1 MKQTKKIFLS
11 RPSDYST
18 GGGGG
23 FGFTLRHYVTYPP
36 TTSINHILQASY
48 SVVIDEH
55 QQKQLE
61 DDESITMRIPSP
73 STSLRHHQGEQQGIS
88 SSNSMKIISTDNID
102 DDDGITRH
110 ENLQYLDTI
119 FVKDVRRNSPA
130 YKAGLRQGDRILSV
144 NDQSIYG
151 KTYAQV
157 IAIIQNT
164 PYDLVLNVLPKEDDL
179 TSLNSYQSILSTNYS
194 SPTIMSNNTI
204 EQKLRNLKIN
214 LAQGRTQEELA
225 QAGIYF
231 PSPKSSSPQNLF
243 SNYIESVHK
252 ALDSS
257 SKQSTNEPSASYFQS
272 PFHNEY
278 IPYDYKQ
285 SSSFLPIVNSSFNL
299 PSQDQTQWTSPS
311 SSSRDEIKSPSTDS
325 MTTEKDMK
333 TEFVNFRKKQF
344 ETGHVENLVKDN
356 QHDSKVKKYSENKK
370 YENEWNRL
378 TATTDVE
385 SVMTRASHF
394 EDIDPNK
401 FVKFK
406 SKSSNSPTSLEQEN
420 VLYHEDDH
428 PEQINYY
435 ESQYKLMKPVVTSFN
450 STSSYQVPMADEIN
464 HIDYNYNHPRY
475 MIEPMQTMSS
485 KKPSSTTTTTTTTS
499 HYVPLTTN
507 ESQRYTINNYSNN
520 SPPSVNLIRQDSY
533 ITAVRSAYSNEQ
545 ADFVNMHVC
554 DPFALPCNPET
565 PILRHKVSQYGV
577 TPRTNEQDM
586 KQRRTSYLIATDQ
599 RLSNRREYLPSEYLR
614 TNKDENYSYDNH
626 HEQHQQQQKLR
637 NTPQQQ
643 TQAIKKLKSFFGEG
657 TPELTHALDRRSSLS
672 PQSSSGNQ
680 SKSGSYF
687 DSSTTTPQESI
698 SLTTMADNIEASKE
712 GILYCKTV
720 LKDGR
725 RAIDRS
731 WRGAWAVL
739 RRGALFL
746 GKEKKHGLLIPLS
759 CDSFPINLQN
769 AEVELAS
776 DYVKKPRVFKL
787 STPNQ
792 SEFLFQAPDVQSLS
806 EWLYVIK
813 DHCVLE
819 QDNPQLM
826 TDIKEKALRKSA
838 SSIAA
843 IASTNEQDLLSQNDT
858 QHKLSPTQTRKS
870 KLSLRSPSLK
880 RSPSLRF
887 RKSQKSTS
895 IQPLSSVN
903 NLNSPISISPRR
915 SFVKSIVKKGLRTLK
930 SSSSILT
937 NQMSGQIYDESS
949 GEYVSSSS
957 GVQSLSQGRNF
968 GIELEECESSSIS
981 RHIPIVVE
989 ILTRLVELRGVTC
1002 QGIYRHAG
1010 GLTAVNWL
1018 VSEFDKGAERID
1030 FNSEKW
1036 YDVKAIASTLKTF
1049 FAKLPDSLLSSKMSS
1064 LSVEASR
1071 IENHRNRLM
1080 ELKRLIMQLDDY
1092 RFETLKYL
1100 CAHFRRVAS
1109 KCNVNKIDARN
1120 LAIIFGPTLIWDS
1133 KASLQS
1139 NLVDNPEKI
1148 RIIESFILYY
1158 EWFFDYNDYDEI
1170 PGEINPQM
1178 PKLPSV
1184 LSINPNDHELSLNNE
1199 TKPSEIIQQ
1208 IVRAARRRWS
1218 SPLLLDSL
1226 SSLSVNNTD
1235 QQTSKPI
1242 NISVKRNRR
1251 RDTKKEEKSSSSSS
1265 RSRSVDSSLQTN
1277 QIVSS
1282 STDSAV
1288 YSMSDVSSSISTAT
1302 TTKKPSQ
1309 SLRDISQLF
1318 HYFTL
1323 SNDKHKSKTL
1333 TNIRRKK
1340 SRKKVTDETFLLP
1353 TNKDDEI
1360 YERISNSSICFIDQ
1374 SPVREIDLVEQ
1385 TSLLKSKLLEHENL
1399 LHTLKQQIHEVDQQI
1414 FIIKEDSIQTTFFSS
1429 SDRQLIKRR
1438 HTFNSLLDLN
1448 DLFLEKNKISSS
1460 SLYALQLL

>member
-1 MKQTKKIFLS
+1 
-11 RPSDYST
+11 
-18 GGGGG
+18 
-23 FGFTLRHYVTYPP
+23 
-36 TTSINHILQASY
+36 
-48 SVVIDEH
+48 
-55 QQKQLE
+55 
-61 DDESITMRIPSP
+61 MRIPSS
-73 STSLRHHQGEQQGIS
+73 STNFRHHQGEQQEIS

-102 DDDGITRH
+102 DDGLTRH

-130 YKAGLRQGDRILSV
+130 YKAGLRPGDRVLSV
-144 NDQSIYG
+144 NDQSVHG

-157 IAIIQNT
+157 IATIQNT
-164 PYDLVLNVLPKEDDL
+164 PYDLVLNVLPNEDDRI
-179 TSLNSYQSILSTNYS
+179 SLNSYQSNNYS
-194 SPTIMSNNTI
+194 SPFIMSNNTI
-204 EQKLRNLKIN
+204 EQKLRNLQIN

-231 PSPKSSSPQNLF
+231 PSPKSSSSPQNIF
-243 SNYIESVHK
+243 SNYIDSVHK

-257 SKQSTNEPSASYFQS
+257 KQPSKESSSSYYQS

-278 IPYDYKQ
+278 IPYEYKQ
-285 SSSFLPIVNSSFNL
+285 STSFLPMVNTSFNL

-311 SSSRDEIKSPSTDS
+311 SSSRDEVKSPSSDS
-325 MTTEKDMK
+325 MGTDKDMK

-344 ETGHVENLVKDN
+344 ETGHVENLAHDN
-356 QHDSKVKKYSENKK
+356 QSDSKMKKYSEKKK

-378 TATTDVE
+378 TAVADVE

-401 FVKFK
+401 FAKFK
-406 SKSSNSPTSLEQEN
+406 SKPSNSPTPSQQESI
-420 VLYHEDDH
+420 LYQEDDH
-428 PEQINYY
+428 LEQGGYY
-435 ESQYKLMKPVVTSFN
+435 ESQYKLMKPIVTSF
-450 STSSYQVPMADEIN
+450 QMPRADEIN
-464 HIDYNYNHPRY
+464 HIEYNYNHPRY
-475 MIEPMQTMSS
+475 MIEPVRTTSS
-485 KKPSSTTTTTTTTS
+485 QKPTSTTTTTTS
-499 HYVPLTTN
+499 HYAPLTAN
-507 ESQRYTINNYSNN
+507 ESQRYTINNYSPART
-520 SPPSVNLIRQDSY
+520 SGVSLIRQDSY
-533 ITAVRSAYSNEQ
+533 ITAVRSAHPNEQ
-545 ADFVNMHVC
+545 TDFVNLHVC
-554 DPFALPCNPET
+554 DQFALSYNPET
-565 PILRHKVSQYGV
+565 PVFRRKVSQYGV
-577 TPRTNEQDM
+577 TSRTSEQEL

-599 RLSNRREYLPSEYLR
+599 RLSCRIDHLPPTYLR
-614 TNKDENYSYDNH
+614 TNKDDNYSYDVSL
-626 HEQHQQQQKLR
+626 EEQQKLR
-637 NTPQQQ
+637 GTPQHQS
-643 TQAIKKLKSFFGEG
+643 QAIRKLKSFFGEG
-657 TPELTHALDRRSSLS
+657 TPEVAHALDQRSSLS
-672 PQSSSGNQ
+672 PQLSSGNQ

-687 DSSTTTPQESI
+687 FDSSTTTPQESI
-698 SLTTMADNIEASKE
+698 LLTTMADNIEATKE

-720 LKDGR
+720 LRDGR
-725 RAIDRS
+725 RAPDRS

-759 CDSFPINLQN
+759 CDSFPINLRN

-776 DYVKKPRVFKL
+776 DYVKKPRVFKVTT
-787 STPNQ
+787 SNQ
-792 SEFLFQAPDVQSLS
+792 SEFLFQAPDSQSLT

-813 DHCVLE
+813 EYCASE
-819 QDNPQLM
+819 QNNSQLL
-826 TDIKEKALRKSA
+826 TDVNDKSLRKSA
-838 SSIAA
+838 TSLLPLTST
-843 IASTNEQDLLSQNDT
+843 TNEQDLIPQNDP
-858 QHKLSPTQTRKS
+858 QQKSSPTQTRKS

-880 RSPSLRF
+880 RSPSLRL
-887 RKSQKSTS
+887 RKSQKPATNQQVTS
-895 IQPLSSVN
+895 MS
-903 NLNSPISISPRR
+903 NLNSPSSISPRR

-957 GVQSLSQGRNF
+957 GVHSISQGTNF
-968 GIELEECESSSIS
+968 GIELEECECSSIS
-981 RHIPIVVE
+981 RYIPIVVE
-989 ILTRLVELRGVTC
+989 ILTRLVELRGINS
-1002 QGIYRHAG
+1002 QGIYRNAG

-1018 VSEFDKGAERID
+1018 VSEFDKGAEKID

-1064 LSVEASR
+1064 LAVNASR
-1071 IENHRNRLM
+1071 IENHRDRLM
-1080 ELKRLIMQLDDY
+1080 DLKRLIMQLDDY

-1109 KCNVNKIDARN
+1109 NCDVNKIDARN

-1158 EWFFDYNDYDEI
+1158 EWVFDYNGSDDV
-1170 PGEINPQM
+1170 PAEINPQM
-1178 PKLPSV
+1178 PKLPLV
-1184 LSINPNDHELSLNNE
+1184 LSITRNDHDLSLNNE

-1208 IVRAARRRWS
+1208 IVRAAKRRWS

-1226 SSLSVNNTD
+1226 SSLNTNNTD

-1251 RDTKKEEKSSSSSS
+1251 RDTKKEEKSSSSS

-1288 YSMSDVSSSISTAT
+1288 YSMSDISSSISTTA
-1302 TTKKPSQ
+1302 TKKPSQ
-1309 SLRDISQLF
+1309 SLRDISHIFQ
-1318 HYFTL
+1318 YFTL
-1323 SNDKHKSKTL
+1323 SNEKHKSKTL

-1340 SRKKVTDETFLLP
+1340 SRKKITDETFLLP

-1374 SPVREIDLVEQ
+1374 SPVHEIDLVQQ
-1385 TSLLKSKLLEHENL
+1385 TSLLKSKLIEHENL
-1399 LHTLKQQIHEVDQQI
+1399 LQTLKQQIHDVDQQI
-1414 FIIKEDSIQTTFFSS
+1414 FIIKEDSIEKTFFSS

-1448 DLFLEKNKISSS
+1448 DLFLEKDKLSSS